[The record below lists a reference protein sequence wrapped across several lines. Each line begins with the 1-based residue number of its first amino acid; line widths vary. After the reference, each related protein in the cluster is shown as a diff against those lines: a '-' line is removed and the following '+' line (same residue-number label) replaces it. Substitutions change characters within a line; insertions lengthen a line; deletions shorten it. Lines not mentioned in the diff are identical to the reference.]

1 MGEKKKEKK
10 ISKSE
15 SEINSLKKERDD
27 FKNIAAR
34 AQADL
39 VNYRN
44 RMKMELSEIETRGKK
59 TVSLKVLS
67 VIDEFD
73 LALEGIVPI
82 IDEAA
87 NPEAANIVIDGLD
100 IIREK
105 FRTTFESENISEIT
119 EIKIFDPVYHEALIT
134 TETDKY
140 EPGTIIKILRKGY
153 MKNNEV
159 IRPAQVE
166 IAKEKNEEK
175 ENE

>member
-44 RMKMELSEIETRGKK
+44 RMKMELSEIESRGKK

-67 VIDEFD
+67 VIDELELAIDSVTKNASLD
-73 LALEGIVPI
+73 LMLEG
-82 IDEAA
+82 
-87 NPEAANIVIDGLD
+87 LKS
-100 IIREK
+100 IREK
-105 FRTTFESENISEIT
+105 FRTIFESENIQEIT
-119 EIKIFDPVYHEALIT
+119 EIEDFDPVFHEAVLT
-134 TETDKY
+134 TETDEY
-140 EPGTIIKILRKGY
+140 EPGSIIKILRKGY
-153 MKNNEV
+153 IMNSDV

-166 IAKEKNEEK
+166 IANQKNEVK
-175 ENE
+175 ENK

>member
-1 MGEKKKEKK
+1 MGDKKKEKK

-44 RMKMELSEIETRGKK
+44 RIKVELSEIESRGKK

-67 VIDEFD
+67 VIDELELAIDSVTKNASLD
-73 LALEGIVPI
+73 LMLEG
-82 IDEAA
+82 
-87 NPEAANIVIDGLD
+87 LKS
-100 IIREK
+100 IREK
-105 FRTTFESENISEIT
+105 FRTIFESENIQEIT
-119 EIKIFDPVYHEALIT
+119 EIKDFDPVFHEAVLT
-134 TETDKY
+134 TETDEH
-140 EPGTIIKILRKGY
+140 EPGSIIKILRKGY
-153 MKNNEV
+153 IMNSDV

-166 IAKEKNEEK
+166 IANQKNEVK
-175 ENE
+175 ENK